1 LCPGLLKATV
11 EWYRIYKIP
20 DGKPE
25 NKFAFNGEAKNREFA
40 LHVIEDVHKFWQ
52 ALHSKEADAG
62 GICLYVL
69 LFFVFW
75 LLQLNYFYHLLR
87 SATSLESSSF
97 KMDLVDAEKV
107 INDSAALGDPLPID
121 SSGKMKLKKLFA
133 VD

>member
-1 LCPGLLKATV
+1 MTRLLSSLKVFGIKICLNLILILYVSDIQDVERLCPGLLKATV

-69 LFFVFW
+69 LYCI
-75 LLQLNYFYHLLR
+75 L
-87 SATSLESSSF
+87 T
-97 KMDLVDAEKV
+97 
-107 INDSAALGDPLPID
+107 
-121 SSGKMKLKKLFA
+121 A
-133 VD
+133 VAVA